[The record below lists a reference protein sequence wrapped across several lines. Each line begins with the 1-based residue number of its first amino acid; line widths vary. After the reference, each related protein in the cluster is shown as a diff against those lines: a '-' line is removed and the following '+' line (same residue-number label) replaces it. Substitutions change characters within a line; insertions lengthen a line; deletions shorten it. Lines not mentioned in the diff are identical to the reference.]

1 MWYTLT
7 GNFGNLLPIDYHSKK
22 SLIKQYHID
31 SLNIKSEFD
40 LDYLSDEG
48 VSEDDMSQ
56 RDEADAFLDF
66 DEDDEELKEQLDMHS
81 MILIKGIYNGCD
93 LSEPLITA
101 EQVLNEID
109 SMMCFEEKIFDA
121 TTPDSG
127 FHAVNSTI
135 TSPTT
140 DIPLELS
147 YIQYINAFENELKAQ
162 SLNKSKT
169 EFGQQVVIIPS
180 KKDLNKLN
188 TFELS
193 KILEQIESHIKQ
205 LSEEMVQEFAAKDEL
220 EFEKETRNTFISL
233 VSSINE
239 KRRKLCIDN
248 FNTSS
253 LTKKKNRKSL
263 NLDLSSTVSYVY
275 ILIFLI

>member
-31 SLNIKSEFD
+31 SLNIKNEFD

-56 RDEADAFLDF
+56 KDDADGFFDF

-81 MILIKGIYNGCD
+81 MILIKGIYNECD

-127 FHAVNSTI
+127 FHAVNSAF
-135 TSPTT
+135 TSPSA
-140 DIPLELS
+140 DIPLEMS
-147 YIQYINAFENELKAQ
+147 YFQYINAFENELKAQ
-162 SLNKSKT
+162 SLNKPKT
-169 EFGQQVVIIPS
+169 EFGHQVVIVPS
-180 KKDLNKLN
+180 EQDLKKLN
-188 TFELS
+188 TFELG
-193 KILEQIESHIKQ
+193 KILEQIESNIKE
-205 LSEEMVQEFAAKDEL
+205 LSEEMVQEFATRDEL

-239 KRRKLCIDN
+239 KRRKLCIEN
-248 FNTSS
+248 FNNSS

-263 NLDLSSTVSYVY
+263 NLDLSSSV
-275 ILIFLI
+275 IFRYCNLNK